1 MKRFL
6 NGGGGLLNPHSLEN
20 YCDKNDI
27 YMNIYIFSVVYLGY
41 GVVVHRVALNV
52 LFSEIAFV
60 RRGGVDFPK

>member
-1 MKRFL
+1 MAGGGSLTQTRRKIIVMKR
-6 NGGGGLLNPHSLEN
+6 
-20 YCDKNDI
+20 YM